1 MKNFKPIFPV
11 ILRRFDLKCHRQ
23 TSLKAALAPFGL
35 AFIKFRKLKNLHWEN
50 KKRNLHK
57 AYVHWPFQLF
67 PILWG
72 KNCFQFFF
80 WIFLID
86 VIKLEYGKV
95 LLLSSFPVCSWIVH
109 LCNSPS
115 TLVSLQNFLLAFPHN
130 LLQVSSP
137 LQLDLLLLVTCT
149 NISIR
154 QVMLMKLHILLNL
167 IVKSEFYLKGLDFT
181 LLQHTTWIYS
191 VF

>member
-1 MKNFKPIFPV
+1 MTSNVTVKPLLKLRLPRLALFSLNLENWKTSAEKTKNV
-11 ILRRFDLKCHRQ
+11 ISIKLTYIDRSSY
-23 TSLKAALAPFGL
+23 SLFYEVRLAL
-35 AFIKFRKLKNLHWEN
+35 N
-50 KKRNLHK
+50 
-57 AYVHWPFQLF
+57 
-67 PILWG
+67 
-72 KNCFQFFF
+72 FFF

-95 LLLSSFPVCSWIVH
+95 LLLSSFPMCSWIVH

-137 LQLDLLLLVTCT
+137 LQLDLLLLVTCK

-167 IVKSEFYLKGLDFT
+167 LVKSKFYLKGLDFT

>member
-1 MKNFKPIFPV
+1 MFSI
-11 ILRRFDLKCHRQ
+11 
-23 TSLKAALAPFGL
+23 
-35 AFIKFRKLKNLHWEN
+35 
-50 KKRNLHK
+50 
-57 AYVHWPFQLF
+57 
-67 PILWG
+67 
-72 KNCFQFFF
+72 FFF

-86 VIKLEYGKV
+86 VMKLEYGKV
-95 LLLSSFPVCSWIVH
+95 LLLSSFPMCSWIVH

-191 VF
+191 VFEPFEMRGRSCYFRIRQECVRSLKYVRQK